1 MHIILRAVSRG
12 VRHVPCPIP
21 PAAPDVLLFI
31 ATGCAHCPAVLAALS
46 ELVKQGAVGRLE
58 VVNIAA
64 RPEAAQIAGVR
75 SVPWM
80 RIGPFTLQGS
90 HTPAELRQWVER
102 AARGKGVAEYLGELI
117 ENQRLD
123 EALAAL
129 RAHPEWLHVLPTL
142 IADLEVPMGVRIGV
156 GALLEDLAEHD
167 ELEPLLP
174 ALRALL
180 QAPEPQVRADAAYY
194 LGLSKRAEVRD
205 WLAPLREDP
214 DADGTRDRQRGAGG
228 TA

>member
-1 MHIILRAVSRG
+1 
-12 VRHVPCPIP
+12 
-21 PAAPDVLLFI
+21 VLLFI

-46 ELVKQGAVGRLE
+46 ELVEQGAVGRLE
-58 VVNIAA
+58 VVNVAA
-64 RPEAAQIAGVR
+64 HPETAQLAGVR

-90 HTPAELRQWVER
+90 HTSAELRQWVER
-102 AARGKGVAEYLGELI
+102 AARGEGVAEYLGELI

-123 EALAAL
+123 TALAAL
-129 RAHPEWLHVLPTL
+129 RAHPEWLHVLPGL

-174 ALRALL
+174 ALRDLL
-180 QAPEPQVRADAAYY
+180 QAPEPQTRADAAYY
-194 LGLSKRAEVRD
+194 LGLSGRAEVRD
-205 WLAPLREDP
+205 WLAPLRDDP
-214 DADGTRDRQRGAGG
+214 DTEVREIVNEALAELPE
-228 TA
+228 A

>member
-1 MHIILRAVSRG
+1 M
-12 VRHVPCPIP
+12 P
-21 PAAPDVLLFI
+21 PAPAAPTAPDVLLFI
-31 ATGCAHCPAVLAALS
+31 ATGCPHCPAALAALS
-46 ELVKQGAVGRLE
+46 ELVEQGTVGRLE
-58 VVNIAA
+58 VVNVAA
-64 RPEAAQIAGVR
+64 RPEAAQVAGVR
-75 SVPWM
+75 SVPWV

-102 AARGKGVAEYLGELI
+102 AARGEGVAEYLSELI

-123 EALAAL
+123 AALAAL
-129 RAHPEWLHVLPTL
+129 HTHPEWLHVLPTL

-156 GALLEDLAEHD
+156 GALLEELAEHD
-167 ELEPLLP
+167 QLAPLLP

-205 WLAPLREDP
+205 WLAPLRDDP
-214 DADGTRDRQRGAGG
+214 DAEVREIVSETLAELPGA
-228 TA
+228 